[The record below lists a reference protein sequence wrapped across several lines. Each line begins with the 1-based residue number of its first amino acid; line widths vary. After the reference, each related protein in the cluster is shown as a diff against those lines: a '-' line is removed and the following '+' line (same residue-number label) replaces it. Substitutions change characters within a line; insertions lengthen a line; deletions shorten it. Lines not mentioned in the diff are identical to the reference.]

1 MFEYSHQSFL
11 TGVLQNYARKYTIP
25 IDRLSF
31 AYEVTDEL
39 GQIETRPPD
48 GAYISVRFR
57 YFLFLFENV
66 EQFFVIEFMKFY
78 LGNNQYTCFILTGS
92 VFGWCAMGT

>member
-1 MFEYSHQSFL
+1 MLYLAFLFEVKKLDMSEYAHQSFL

-48 GAYISVRFR
+48 GAYISVRYR
-57 YFLFLFENV
+57 YSLVLFV
-66 EQFFVIEFMKFY
+66 PDAQFFDIELMKFS
-78 LGNNQYTCFILTGS
+78 LGNNL
-92 VFGWCAMGT
+92 